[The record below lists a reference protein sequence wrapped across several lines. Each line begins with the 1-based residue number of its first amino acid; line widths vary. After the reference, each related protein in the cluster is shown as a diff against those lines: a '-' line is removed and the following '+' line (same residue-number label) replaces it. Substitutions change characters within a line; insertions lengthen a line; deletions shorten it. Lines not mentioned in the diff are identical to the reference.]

1 MYMSVLKYIYYD
13 LPLSDLQQL
22 ATSRTKYGIEYLC
35 RLLLIHGRKGKGEI
49 HFEDIEVAIERG
61 RRWLENQ
68 QRPDGSIG
76 KVYPRRWEIWNT
88 ANAALALIETGGN
101 KDCITNAVNFVFG
114 GQLENGSFFFDYVT
128 KALKE
133 HLYCNCIETTCVAL
147 LAAYKSEKSVSKEV
161 RNGLD
166 FLIKAQNEDGSWEL
180 PYIPRNPKYPSVTG
194 YALKTL
200 LYLRVCPPKTFQK
213 ALAFLEISQHSNGS
227 WGRVSNYYNTE
238 SYAIKI
244 ISDAFILARNEEW
257 LTKEEREKIDMILQ
271 RGISYI
277 TKKQNHDGS
286 WSAIGPSS
294 KSISTALY
302 LQTLLNQS
310 NKIEKNGMMLI
321 ENAACFLIEK
331 QSEKG
336 FWYGG
341 KLHTYNCDF
350 FATPEVLIALSKVS
364 EYIRL
369 KL

>member
-1 MYMSVLKYIYYD
+1 MSVPDLKYIYKNRTLRD
-13 LPLSDLQQL
+13 LHIF
-22 ATSRTKYGIEYLC
+22 ATSRIKYGIEYLC
-35 RLLLIHGRKGKGEI
+35 RLLLIHRRKEKDEI
-49 HFEDIEVAIERG
+49 HFEDIEVGIERG

-76 KVYPRRWEIWNT
+76 KVHPRQWEIWNT

-114 GQLENGSFFFDYVT
+114 GQLENGSFFFNYVP

-133 HLYCNCIETTCVAL
+133 NLYCNCIETASVAL

-161 RNGLD
+161 RKGLD

-180 PYIPRNPKYPSVTG
+180 PYIPRNSKYPSVTG

-213 ALAFLEISQHSNGS
+213 AQAFLEISQQSNGS
-227 WGRVSNYYNTE
+227 WGRASDYYNTE
-238 SYAIKI
+238 SYAIKN
-244 ISDAFILARNEEW
+244 ISNALILARNEEW
-257 LTKEEREKIDMILQ
+257 LTKEQREKIDMMLR

-302 LQTLLNQS
+302 LQTMLNLS
-310 NKIEKNGMMLI
+310 DKIEKKGMKLI
-321 ENAACFLIEK
+321 ENAVCFLIEK
-331 QSEKG
+331 QRKEG

-341 KLHTYNCDF
+341 KLNRYNCDI
-350 FATPEVLIALSKVS
+350 FATSEVLTALSKVS
-364 EYIRL
+364 EYMGL

>member
-1 MYMSVLKYIYYD
+1 MSVPDLKYLYKNRT
-13 LPLSDLQQL
+13 LSDLHNF

-35 RLLLIHGRKGKGEI
+35 RLLLIHRRKEKDEI
-49 HFEDIEVAIERG
+49 HFEDIEVCIERG

-76 KVYPRRWEIWNT
+76 ELHPRQWEIWNT

-101 KDCITNAVNFVFG
+101 KDWISNAVNFVFG
-114 GQLENGSFFFDYVT
+114 GQLENGSFFFNYVP

-133 HLYCNCIETTCVAL
+133 NLYCNCIETASVAL
-147 LAAYKSEKSVSKEV
+147 LAAYKTEKSVSEEV
-161 RNGLD
+161 RKGLD

-180 PYIPRNPKYPSVTG
+180 PYIPKNSKYPSVTG

-213 ALAFLEISQHSNGS
+213 ALAFLEITQKSNGS
-227 WGRVSNYYNTE
+227 WGRALDYYNTE
-238 SYAIKI
+238 SYAIKN
-244 ISDAFILARNEEW
+244 ISNALILARNEEW
-257 LTKEEREKIDMILQ
+257 LTKEEREKIDMMLQ
-271 RGISYI
+271 RCNSYI
-277 TKKQNHDGS
+277 AKKQNHDGS

-302 LQTLLNQS
+302 LQTMLNLS
-310 NKIEKNGMMLI
+310 DEIEKNGMMLI
-321 ENAACFLIEK
+321 ENAVCFLIEK
-331 QSEKG
+331 QSKKG

-341 KLHTYNCDF
+341 KLDRYNCDI
-350 FATPEVLIALSKVS
+350 FATSEVLTALSKAS
-364 EYIRL
+364 EYMGL

>member
-1 MYMSVLKYIYYD
+1 MSVPDLKYLYKNRT
-13 LPLSDLQQL
+13 LSDLHKF

-35 RLLLIHGRKGKGEI
+35 RLLLIHRRKEKDEI

-76 KVYPRRWEIWNT
+76 KFEPRQWEIWDT

-101 KDCITNAVNFVFG
+101 KDCITNAVNFVLG
-114 GQLENGSFFFDYVT
+114 GQRENGSFFFNYVP

-133 HLYCNCIETTCVAL
+133 NLYCNCIETTGVAL

-161 RNGLD
+161 RKGLD

-180 PYIPRNPKYPSVTG
+180 HYIPRNSKYSSVTG

-213 ALAFLEISQHSNGS
+213 ALAFLEISQQSNGS

-310 NKIEKNGMMLI
+310 NKIEKNGMKLI
-321 ENAACFLIEK
+321 GNAACFLIER

-341 KLHTYNCDF
+341 KLDKYNCDF